1 MFVNGCLGGE
11 YCVYSNLCEVLL
23 LLVSMLMI
31 CSGEENKNYSVNI
44 LRGNEL
50 PKFQADGLMKKYVSV
65 SVICVRDSLLFSS
78 H

>member
-1 MFVNGCLGGE
+1 
-11 YCVYSNLCEVLL
+11 
-23 LLVSMLMI
+23 MLMI

-50 PKFQADGLMKKYVSV
+50 PKFQADGLMKKSVSV
-65 SVICVRDSLLFSS
+65 SVICVRDSLLFSG